1 MKNIHHNKG
10 EQINMMSYIKSQ
22 AVSDEAEPAI
32 STMFIIGVT
41 LVAAI
46 WMFSRLFE
54 ATERK
59 SADVSNCIANSSSL
73 DPGSTTG
80 TSASSAGKCNNVN
93 SKSGSG
99 HYDY

>member
-1 MKNIHHNKG
+1 
-10 EQINMMSYIKSQ
+10 MMSYIKSQ

-46 WMFSRLFE
+46 WMFSRLFT

-59 SADVSNCIANSSSL
+59 SADVSNCIADSQRLADGTAS
-73 DPGSTTG
+73 TG
-80 TSASSAGKCNNVN
+80 TSASSTHACSDDN
-93 SKSGSG
+93 SKVHNYNYGSSLS
-99 HYDY
+99 

>member
-1 MKNIHHNKG
+1 
-10 EQINMMSYIKSQ
+10 MMSYIKSQ

-46 WMFSRLFE
+46 WMFSRLFT

-59 SADVSNCIANSSSL
+59 SADVSNCIA
-73 DPGSTTG
+73 GSGDLANGTASTG
-80 TSASSAGKCNNVN
+80 TSASTTHQCSDTNSSGKSYNYGD
-93 SKSGSG
+93 SLS
-99 HYDY
+99 